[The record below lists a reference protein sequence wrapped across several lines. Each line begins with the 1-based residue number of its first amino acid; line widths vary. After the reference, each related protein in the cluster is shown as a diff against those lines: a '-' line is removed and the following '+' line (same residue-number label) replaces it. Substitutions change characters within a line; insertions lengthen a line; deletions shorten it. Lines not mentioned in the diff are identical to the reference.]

1 MRRTRPV
8 ALLAAGSVTGSLLLR
23 NPSVAAVIG
32 PVKSTSL
39 RVASRLVNALRAGHA
54 VDTFEE
60 FEDCRLILAVAPAQH
75 LESLLGNLCAA
86 SGLRLATKC
95 LVTAGLRPAGEAT
108 RTAIRSARVREVPG
122 FDGRW
127 FVADGNREAAVELRR
142 VLGRSTRFTI
152 LPHGAE
158 KAWDA
163 AHTLMHRGFL
173 ATMSAADDCL
183 RAAKLP
189 QADADALIDRALARM
204 GRAWT
209 RGKRKGWPG
218 AVPEIELDCETNALH
233 AVEPALSRWYR
244 AAVTESELYMEEP
257 RRRAGRS

>member
-23 NPSVAAVIG
+23 NASVAAVIG

-60 FEDCRLILAVAPAQH
+60 FEECRLILAVAPAD
-75 LESLLGNLCAA
+75 LLKSLLADLRAA
-86 SGLRLATKC
+86 SGVKLANKC
-95 LVTAGLRPAGEAT
+95 LVTAGAEAPGEAA
-108 RTAIRSARVREVPG
+108 REIRAARVREAPG

-142 VLGRSTRFTI
+142 VLGRSARFTI

-158 KAWDA
+158 PAWDA
-163 AHTLMHRGFL
+163 AHTLMNRGFL
-173 ATMSAADDCL
+173 ALLSAADDCL
-183 RAAKLP
+183 RAAALP
-189 QADADALIDRALARM
+189 PADADALIDRALART

-209 RGKRKGWPG
+209 RAKRKSWPG
-218 AVPEIELDCETNALH
+218 AIPRIDLDRETNALNSVDH
-233 AVEPALSRWYR
+233 ALARWYR
-244 AAVTESELYMEEP
+244 AAVTESELYMDHP

>member
-8 ALLAAGSVTGSLLLR
+8 ALLAAGSVTKSLLLR
-23 NPSVAAVIG
+23 NASVAAVIG

-60 FEDCRLILAVAPAQH
+60 FEECRLILAVAPPEL
-75 LESLLGNLCAA
+75 LESLLADLRAA
-86 SGLRLATKC
+86 SGLRLANKC
-95 LVTAGLRPAGEAT
+95 LVTAGAEASGEPT
-108 RTAIRSARVREVPG
+108 RVAIRAARVREAPG

-142 VLGRSTRFTI
+142 VLGRSARFTI
-152 LPHGAE
+152 LPPGAE
-158 KAWDA
+158 PAWDA
-163 AHTLMHRGFL
+163 AHTLMNRGFL
-173 ATMSAADDCL
+173 ALMSAADDCL
-183 RAAKLP
+183 RAAALP
-189 QADADALIDRALARM
+189 PADADALIDRALGRT

-209 RGKRKGWPG
+209 RAKRKGWPG
-218 AVPEIELDCETNALH
+218 TLSETELDRETNALTS
-233 AVEPALSRWYR
+233 ADPALARWYR
-244 AAVTESELYMEEP
+244 AAVTEAELYMEHP